1 MAAPGEA
8 ARILG
13 AVEDELV
20 ALQVVSRKQQRLLR
34 KEQKVLERGGYPPA
48 PVLPETA
55 ARLLELHAQA
65 RGLRAELGRARR
77 AAEAEM
83 EEAASFVEV
92 CGAQL
97 VAAVSGGGE
106 AAAQEP
112 REGGPAQAPGRTGE
126 QPPGLIPAEAS
137 GGPKKTE

>member
-55 ARLLELHAQA
+55 ARLLALQAQA
-65 RGLRAELGRARR
+65 QGLRAELRRARR

-83 EEAASFVEV
+83 EEAAGFVES

-97 VAAVSGGGE
+97 VAAVSGEGE
-106 AAAQEP
+106 AAAQGP
-112 REGGPAQAPGRTGE
+112 PEGAPVPAPGGAEE
-126 QPPGLIPAEAS
+126 QSPG
-137 GGPKKTE
+137 

>member
-1 MAAPGEA
+1 MAGLGEA
-8 ARILG
+8 ERILG

-55 ARLLELHAQA
+55 ARLLALQAQA
-65 RGLRAELGRARR
+65 QGLRAELRRARR

-83 EEAASFVEV
+83 EEAAGFVES

-106 AAAQEP
+106 AAAQGP
-112 REGGPAQAPGRTGE
+112 PEGAPAPAPGGTEE
-126 QPPGLIPAEAS
+126 QSPG
-137 GGPKKTE
+137 

>member
-1 MAAPGEA
+1 MAARGEA

-34 KEQKVLERGGYPPA
+34 KEQKVLERGGYPRAPA
-48 PVLPETA
+48 LPETA
-55 ARLLELHAQA
+55 ARLQA
-65 RGLRAELGRARR
+65 LRAETRVLRAELGRARG

-83 EEAASFVEV
+83 AGAARFVED

-97 VAAVSGGGE
+97 LAAVKG
-106 AAAQEP
+106 
-112 REGGPAQAPGRTGE
+112 
-126 QPPGLIPAEAS
+126 AE
-137 GGPKKTE
+137 

>member
-34 KEQKVLERGGYPPA
+34 KEQKVLERGGYLPA

-55 ARLLELHAQA
+55 ARLLALQAQA
-65 RGLRAELGRARR
+65 QGLRAELRRARR

-83 EEAASFVEV
+83 EEAAGFVES

-97 VAAVSGGGE
+97 VAAVSGEGE
-106 AAAQEP
+106 AAAQGP
-112 REGGPAQAPGRTGE
+112 PEGAPV
-126 QPPGLIPAEAS
+126 PAS
-137 GGPKKTE
+137 GGTEEQSPG